1 MRVIAAALRGAG
13 LKHLN
18 LSDNALGEKG
28 VRALAES
35 FQHQVGR
42 GEGTGGRECGGE
54 WLRLTGRQDSVCGI
68 CGAGPPG
75 TVSGFA

>member
-35 FQHQVGR
+35 FQHQVRRQGER
-42 GEGTGGRECGGE
+42 GKEGG
-54 WLRLTGRQDSVCGI
+54 
-68 CGAGPPG
+68 
-75 TVSGFA
+75 SGVEGDG